1 VEFAPEYR
9 PCRARLLGVGV
20 IEAAQISEKDYAAR
34 LARARLIAL
43 NRQGRVSNFVPPIN
57 SLILI
62 GMLWGQESPTLL
74 LVWVGLVWASSA
86 WRMGMYRAFDR
97 AVAREQGDEEH
108 WKILSIGSY
117 GLSGA
122 VWGIGTFLMFP
133 QDSFLVQAF
142 LMVFVLGMG
151 AGGTAS
157 FAPYFPALLASPVF
171 GVHPTRFF
179 KALPS
184 ASSKA
189 ATIFSMLSDCAGIRA
204 SNRSDPMM
212 VRWGMRTSLALR
224 RTFAS
229 GGPSPLNAA

>member
-1 VEFAPEYR
+1 MQSQTAGGWGYR
-9 PCRARLLGVGV
+9 SCAD
-20 IEAAQISEKDYAAR
+20 SEKDYAAR

-62 GMLWGQESPTLL
+62 GMLWGQESPTFC
-74 LVWVGLVWASSA
+74 WSGSGLSGPVRPGAWACTVPSIVP
-86 WRMGMYRAFDR
+86 WR
-97 AVAREQGDEEH
+97 
-108 WKILSIGSY
+108 GSKATKSTGKY
-117 GLSGA
+117 CRSEATGLSGA

-189 ATIFSMLSDCAGIRA
+189 ATICSMLSDCAGIRA

-212 VRWGMRTSLALR
+212 VRWGHADELGR
-224 RTFAS
+224 
-229 GGPSPLNAA
+229 